1 MIKKKIKLQRVL
13 TAENLHL
20 TIGFEN
26 WLQFDWFNLRY
37 YGFQFERTNHEC
49 HSQLK
54 HVVFSSS
61 IALRNE
67 ILIS

>member
-1 MIKKKIKLQRVL
+1 MIKKNK
-13 TAENLHL
+13 TSEGAENLHL

-26 WLQFDWFNLRY
+26 WLQFDWFNLRC

-49 HSQLK
+49 HSQ